1 MMTFNQWQK
10 EVDGW
15 IRDVGVR
22 YFDVKTNTILL
33 MEECGEFA
41 RYIARVHGEQSFK
54 KTRSDEEAKMEIQSE
69 MADIFFV
76 LTCLANQMDISI
88 EDILKENIKKKTWR
102 DKDRH
107 QANKKLK

>member
-1 MMTFNQWQK
+1 MTISEWQK
-10 EVDGW
+10 EVDDW

-54 KTRSDEEAKMEIQSE
+54 EPISEEKAKTKMESE
-69 MADIFFV
+69 MGDILFV
-76 LTCLANQMDISI
+76 LTCLANQLDISL
-88 EDILKENIKKKTWR
+88 EDILKNNIIKKNKR
-102 DKDRH
+102 DRKRH
-107 QANKKLK
+107 IQNKKLK